1 MCLRTKSFERNTYYC
16 EVSYFMKDYS
26 LVRSKNKLRPLTPK
40 VKLSPVALKLLAP
53 FLMLMLPMVSPAQTL
68 DQEVPPPTKSDTTII
83 LISDLHVQL
92 ECTQALN
99 DLYNFN
105 FQRAEFQFKYLKSRY
120 GWHPLPYFLMG
131 LIEWWKIMPNTKDT
145 SHDDTFFA
153 YMDSSIVVG
162 EKLYKKYPAYK
173 TEAALSFCLAS
184 KRDE

>member
-1 MCLRTKSFERNTYYC
+1 MQ
-16 EVSYFMKDYS
+16 
-26 LVRSKNKLRPLTPK
+26 LTPK
-40 VKLSPVALKLLAP
+40 DGDSRMAFKLITSIIFLALTIC
-53 FLMLMLPMVSPAQTL
+53 SYGQTY
-68 DQEVPPPTKSDTTII
+68 DREGPTTRNDTTII

-105 FQRAEFQFKYLKSRY
+105 FQRAEFQFKYLRSRF

-131 LIEWWKIMPNTKDT
+131 LIEWWKIMPNTRDT

-173 TEAALSFCLAS
+173 TEAAFFLALFFIS
-184 KRDE
+184 IVR